1 MLLYLYSRPSTRG
14 VRWAGI
20 ELAKLLRRLTVQ
32 IDRRALRWLSA
43 GLAAALRVVL
53 VVPGEWGDRWHIPW
67 LAKLPLSVYR
77 KRSFRALWLDT
88 FDRLSAPVEHRYV
101 WDELRPWFSEEGFAV
116 ESVRDEAGFFIVA
129 TRTVAR

>member
-1 MLLYLYSRPSTRG
+1 
-14 VRWAGI
+14 
-20 ELAKLLRRLTVQ
+20 
-32 IDRRALRWLSA
+32 
-43 GLAAALRVVL
+43 
-53 VVPGEWGDRWHIPW
+53 
-67 LAKLPLSVYR
+67 KLPLSVYR